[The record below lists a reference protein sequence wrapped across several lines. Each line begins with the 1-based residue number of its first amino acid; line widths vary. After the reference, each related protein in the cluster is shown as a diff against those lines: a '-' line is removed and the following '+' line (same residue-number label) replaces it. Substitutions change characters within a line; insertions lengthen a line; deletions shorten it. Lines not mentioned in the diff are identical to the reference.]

1 MRSTFRAL
9 LALALA
15 LLGGGAFAQVSAP
28 DSAFDRFYAQVTGVG
43 KQTVTFGSGGQ
54 PVVGQGVPQ
63 ISTSGGPVNVDR
75 ALPLRNNSGG
85 LINASAR
92 ISIPPATLAK
102 IITRGLGAVSVLG
115 AGVALYDLAQEL
127 GFLVQKDGAAVVV
140 QKPPAESCVTGPCY
154 EYRSTNWVDT
164 GWLKPSAFDSAMRS
178 QFVANSSP
186 RNVTSSGVSGSVWAV
201 SYVLTAECCGGVP
214 AGTSGSATYN
224 IQSREISPYS
234 GTPTPSSMTE
244 LESAIASKS
253 GWPSNSKVSQA
264 VADAT
269 ALVPAGPFQA
279 TPQVTGPAT
288 SQGETK
294 TVVNVDNSTTTTTT
308 QHQHTYTGN
317 TINTTTT
324 TVTSTCT
331 GGSCNTTTETETP
344 KLDEQPFAMP
354 CGVSGTPP
362 CAVKVDETGVP
373 NATDVNADRLRD
385 LEEQNADWIEG
396 LVAANPFPD
405 INWAFELPTACG
417 VIPTPAFAPAVDGID
432 VCQFQPMFHELMTV
446 VWMLGGLFGAISL
459 FMRNALTT

>member
-1 MRSTFRAL
+1 MVLLFRILA
-9 LALALA
+9 ALALTLA
-15 LLGGGAFAQVSAP
+15 GGGVFAQVSAP

-63 ISTSGGPVNVDR
+63 ISTVGGPVNVDR

-127 GFLVQKDGAAVVV
+127 GFLVQKDGANVVV
-140 QKPPAESCVTGPCY
+140 AKPPTDSCVNGPCY
-154 EYRSTNWVDT
+154 EYRSTNWADS
-164 GWLKPSAFDSAMRS
+164 GWLKPSGIDAYMRS
-178 QFVANSSP
+178 AFIANTSP
-186 RNVTSSGVSGSVWAV
+186 RTINSTSISGNQWSVNHT
-201 SYVLTAECCGGVP
+201 LTEPCCGGVP
-214 AGTSGSATYN
+214 AGYTSTSNYTL
-224 IQSREISPYS
+224 QVREVAPYS
-234 GTPTPSSMTE
+234 GTPTPSSMSE

-269 ALVPAGPFQA
+269 ALVPAGPFPA

-288 SQGETK
+288 SDGQTK

-308 QHQHTYTGN
+308 QHHHTYTGD

-324 TVTSTCT
+324 TTTSTCT

-354 CGVSGTPP
+354 CGIAGTPP
-362 CAVKVDETGVP
+362 CAVKVDDSGMPPDGGNALKQETD
-373 NATDVNADRLRD
+373 DVDPQKTSILDKLGEIEEWD
-385 LEEQNADWIEG
+385 LGEWSWTFQ
-396 LVAANPFPD
+396 
-405 INWAFELPTACG
+405 LPTGC
-417 VIPTPAFAPAVDGID
+417 TPL
-432 VCQFQPMFHELMTV
+432 PMFLGVEINPCQWQEEIHDVMTV
-446 VWMLGGLFGAISL
+446 VWL
-459 FMRNALTT
+459 LTGITGCFVIFSRAFQ